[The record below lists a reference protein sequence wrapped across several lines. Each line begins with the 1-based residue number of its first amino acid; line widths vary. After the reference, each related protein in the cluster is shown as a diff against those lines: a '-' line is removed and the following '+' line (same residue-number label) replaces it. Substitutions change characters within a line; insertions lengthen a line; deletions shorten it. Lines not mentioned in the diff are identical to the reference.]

1 MHPVFALLLALAAPP
16 AETLDI
22 RAARLE
28 LDQAT
33 GQVRFTGEVVARQG
47 DLELRCAVLEARYGK
62 DGEVDGLSASG
73 GVTVTQGELSA
84 RADAARYQRGE
95 DRLEL
100 TGSPEVTRGKDRL
113 SGARIVY
120 WPGQGRVVVE
130 QARGRIQAPRITLP
144 RPPG

>member
-1 MHPVFALLLALAAPP
+1 MLLLAAPP
-16 AETLDI
+16 TETLDI
-22 RAARLE
+22 QAARLE

-33 GQVRFTGEVVARQG
+33 GQATFSGDVVVRQG
-47 DLELRCAVLEARYGK
+47 ELVLRCAVLEARYGD
-62 DGEVDGLSASG
+62 DGEVDGLVASG

-84 RADAARYQRGE
+84 RAETARYLRAE

-100 TGSPEVTRGKDRL
+100 AGHPEVTRGKDRL
-113 SGARIVY
+113 GGARIVY
-120 WPGQGRVVVE
+120 WPGQGRLVVE